1 MAKVLQNFL
10 IGVGLDTENYDD
22 GAKRVEGSLGRMRSL
37 VGFTGAAI
45 TGAFAAAGG
54 AAIAAARRNDQFM
67 LSVEGLRTAPEYIYA
82 YGRALAGMGGDADN
96 AISAIKGIE
105 KAQDDLRLKGMLGPL
120 EDVALARGDIS
131 ALEQTRN
138 GVEFLRTLAPMVQ
151 RMDKGQQGLTQR
163 ALGLSDDVMRSL
175 RGGVDKFDAK
185 IARAAQFLGGGFEGA
200 TEAARDFNRATA
212 EMGTRLQGI
221 GDTLSSNILPSFTG
235 VVDSLGGFIDR
246 NRDLIDRTTEEKPE
260 ASALVGTSAAALGAG
275 AAMSTI
281 GLRGIGGL
289 AMRGGVAGM
298 ALGSGLIAADMR
310 PDDIESIT
318 GYRPND
324 YIFDNTPLDAARD
337 AYNAVADKFGFERSE
352 KGSGAISYLEGG
364 YDRVSGQIAGFE
376 SYLLDYANSGGSGQ
390 PISITES
397 PTSGFVTPYDPVY
410 SGGEVSN
417 VEAAQ
422 ASPDVTMVRDQ
433 RRQAEQ
439 PPVIPRIRVDNHLKA
454 NFTLDGR
461 ALESKMTDV
470 IERRER
476 DTIDDIYSSVNR

>member
-10 IGVGLDTENYDD
+10 IGVGLDTEDYDD
-22 GAKRVEGSLGRMRSL
+22 GAKRVEGSLGRMRTL
-37 VGFTGAAI
+37 VGFTGTAFV
-45 TGAFAAAGG
+45 GAMAAAGSS
-54 AAIAAARRNDQFM
+54 AIAAGRRVDNFN
-67 LSVEGLRTAPEYIYA
+67 LSVEKLNTSPAFIRD
-82 YGRALAGMGGDADN
+82 YGHAVSAMGGNFDEAAAAINSAEAALAQFRTKGTFGPFEDAAFAGVDT
-96 AISAIKGIE
+96 
-105 KAQDDLRLKGMLGPL
+105 RPL
-120 EDVALARGDIS
+120 TEAETGAD
-131 ALEQTRN
+131 
-138 GVEFLRTLAPMVQ
+138 FLRELAAVVPDLNKDQQ
-151 RMDKGQQGLTQR
+151 RLIQD
-163 ALGLSDDVMRSL
+163 AWNLSDAVMRSL
-175 RGGVDKFDAK
+175 RGGLAEFDAS
-185 IARAAQFLGGGFEGA
+185 IARAGELAGEFGRA
-200 TEAARDFNRATA
+200 TDAARDYGRAIS
-212 EMGTRLQGI
+212 ELNTRFENI
-221 GDTLSSNILPSFTG
+221 GDTLAANILPSFTG

-246 NRDLIDRTTEEKPE
+246 NRDLIDRTTKEKPE
-260 ASALVGTSAAALGAG
+260 ASALVGTSAAAIGVG
-275 AAMSTI
+275 AAASTI

-298 ALGSGLIAADMR
+298 AIGSGLIAADMR

-324 YIFDNTPLDAARD
+324 YIFDSTPLDAARD

-364 YDRVSGQIAGFE
+364 YGRVSDQISGFE
-376 SYLLDYANSGGSGQ
+376 SYLNDYANPRAGGQ
-390 PISITES
+390 PIEITES

-422 ASPDVTMVRDQ
+422 ANPDVTMVRDQ

-439 PPVIPRIRVDNHLKA
+439 PPVTPRIRVDNHLEA

-476 DTIDDIYSSVNR
+476 DVMDDVTSSVNR